1 MAKIENTIRQ
11 ITASDVQFLTE
22 NECRDVIG
30 VLAIKQ
36 ETISGREV
44 DILQACE
51 DRVFDGEFVLSA
63 DEDYD
68 DGQPDWEQ
76 EWSDFGEVYDDS
88 YNCI

>member
-51 DRVFDGEFVLSA
+51 DRVFDVEFVLCA
-63 DEDYD
+63 DDD